1 MSFKYFV
8 SSKRKR
14 AGDCAVRCIMA
25 AENMYWAEAYNKL
38 CNKGLEMML
47 MPNDIIVIEKVLKDY
62 GYVVEKAPMVLKSD
76 GKKRRNTVREFAK
89 NNKKGTFI
97 LSLSGHIVCL
107 KDGDWYDTW
116 DCSDYKVFKV
126 FRKVG

>member
-25 AENMYWAEAYNKL
+25 AEGLSWEDTFNKL
-38 CNKGLEMML
+38 CLKAVKCQL
-47 MPNDIIVIEKVLKDY
+47 MPNDIIIIEKVLKEY
-62 GYVVEKAPMVLKSD
+62 GYCAEKAPMVKCGD
-76 GKKRRNTVREFAK
+76 RKRRMTVKEFASH
-89 NNKKGTFI
+89 NKKGTFI

-107 KDGDWYDTW
+107 KDGDWYDSW
-116 DCSDYKVFKV
+116 DSSFYKVFKV
-126 FRKVG
+126 FRKIK